1 MTAETARAKRARVFE
16 FSRIRNTGVVIKCRG
31 ALHGCRVFAVRWPR
45 RPVRYRRISAS
56 RTACRCRCSRDGP
69 SVRARSTWSSWYSW
83 RLASCASARSFSCRI
98 SVPAARPWTVSTAF
112 INVCRRRDRSCYSR
126 CHLESLVMARIH
138 VLPRADTRMRCR
150 QVTRIAITRM
160 CTWSKISKSC
170 RYEFTR
176 SLKSISLELRFSRT
190 PLLKCVNCQLGIFSL
205 ISRDFVQF
213 LPT

>member
-45 RPVRYRRISAS
+45 RPACCRRISAS

-98 SVPAARPWTVSTAF
+98 SVLAARPWTVSTAC
-112 INVCRRRDRSCYSR
+112 INACRRRDRSCSYR
-126 CHLESLVMARIH
+126 CRLEPLVMARIRVH
-138 VLPRADTRMRCR
+138 PRADTRMRCR
-150 QVTRIAITRM
+150 QVTRIAITRT
-160 CTWSKISKSC
+160 CIWSRISKSC
-170 RYEFTR
+170 RYKFTR

-190 PLLKCVNCQLGIFSL
+190 PSLKCVSCQLGISSFV
-205 ISRDFVQF
+205 SRDLVQF
-213 LPT
+213 LST